1 MIDTV
6 DMHANCYSYYLKPLI
21 PKLRAMRDNEQIPY
35 RSLVE
40 EILAAIAPADN
51 TRAKKNFIKRLQC
64 DCYKKLDIC
73 QLVENS
79 CEAAKKTQMKY
90 YPAQITQ

>member
-1 MIDTV
+1 MTDTV

-21 PKLRAMRDNEQIPY
+21 PELRAMRDNEQVQQH
-35 RSLVE
+35 RLVE
-40 EILAAIAPADN
+40 KILAAIEPADN

-64 DCYKKLDIC
+64 ECYKKLDIC

-79 CEAAKKTQMKY
+79 CDAAKKTQMKY
-90 YPAQITQ
+90 YSVQAT